1 MSDDRP
7 SDRILRIWSEVS
19 ARSRPAAQPGI
30 LSSVVR
36 ARPSHLSPIGFG
48 ALVAMVAAVAVVLLA
63 GPGRQNPATT
73 SPLSSATSP
82 AADLTTPSALSSH
95 GTAQASRRPDGSL
108 MAGRLITAT
117 EGWALSGDELLVTRD
132 GGQSWQASGY
142 PGPAGDRL
150 FGATFSDPNHGW
162 IVREKVPTDASKTP
176 LEVIIDRTD
185 DGGATW
191 ESVSLPPIR
200 GSEHEAIIASPTF
213 SMVDAQ
219 VGYLLLAIDPT
230 PRQILYVTADGGR
243 TWNERPTAPPG
254 HGWIWFV
261 DAAHGWMAGGP
272 TEATLFTTTDG
283 GMTWEKQHLPVQP
296 GFATSE
302 LVLTSGPS
310 RTSTGQLI
318 LFAPFARDGYGG
330 VFFRS
335 GDDGATWS
343 FAARTPSSAGSVAAV
358 LDDRNWLVASGS
370 TLRSTNDAG
379 ATWVSRNVGLP
390 GPIGRLDVVDPAH
403 LSAIVEETACGA
415 GADCAVPFG
424 LYVSSDSGMTWQDAT
439 P

>member
-19 ARSRPAAQPGI
+19 ARSRPAVPPGI
-30 LSSVVR
+30 LSPVIR
-36 ARPSHLSPIGFG
+36 ARPRHLSPLGFG
-48 ALVAMVAAVAVVLLA
+48 ALVAVVAVVAVALVA
-63 GPGRQNPATT
+63 GPGRHDPAAA

-82 AADLTTPSALSSH
+82 AADLTTPSASSPH
-95 GTAQASRRPDGSL
+95 GTAQASRRPAGSL
-108 MAGRLITAT
+108 MAGTLITAT
-117 EGWALSGDELLVTRD
+117 DGWALSGDELLVTRD
-132 GGQSWQASGY
+132 GGQGWQASGY
-142 PGPAGDRL
+142 PGRAGDRL

-162 IVREKVPTDASKTP
+162 IVREKVPTDAAKSP
-176 LEVIIDRTD
+176 LTVVIDRTE

-191 ESVSLPPIR
+191 ESVALPPIH
-200 GSEHEAIIASPTF
+200 GSQHEAIIASPTF

-219 VGYLLLAIDPT
+219 VGYLLLAVDPT

-243 TWNERPTAPPG
+243 TWSERPAPPPG
-254 HGWIWFV
+254 HGWIWFL
-261 DAAHGWMAGGP
+261 DAAHGWTAGGP
-272 TEATLFTTTDG
+272 AEATLFVTTDG
-283 GMTWEKQHLPVQP
+283 GMTWKTQQLPVQA

-302 LVLTSGPS
+302 LVLASGPS

-335 GDDGATWS
+335 VDDGATWS
-343 FAARTPSSAGSVAAV
+343 FAVRTPSSTGSVAAV

-370 TLRSTNDAG
+370 SLRFTHDAG
-379 ATWVSRNVGLP
+379 VTWVLRNVGLP
-390 GPIGRLDVVDPAH
+390 GPIGRLDVADPAH
-403 LSAIVEETACGA
+403 LSAIVEETRCGA
-415 GADCAVPFG
+415 GADCLVPFG
-424 LYVSSDSGMTWQDAT
+424 LQVSSDGGMTWRNAT

>member
-7 SDRILRIWSEVS
+7 SDRILRVWSEVS
-19 ARSRPAAQPGI
+19 VRSRPTVPPGR
-30 LSSVVR
+30 LSPVIR
-36 ARPSHLSPIGFG
+36 GRPRQLSPIGSG
-48 ALVAMVAAVAVVLLA
+48 AIVATVAVVAVALLA
-63 GPGRQNPATT
+63 GPGRQNPVAA
-73 SPLSSATSP
+73 SPLPSATSP
-82 AADLTTPSALSSH
+82 AGDLTTPSASSPH
-95 GTAQASRRPDGSL
+95 GTAQASRRPAGSL
-108 MAGRLITAT
+108 MAGTLITAT
-117 EGWALSGDELLVTRD
+117 AGWALSGDELLVTRD
-132 GGQSWQASGY
+132 GGQGWQASGY

-150 FGATFSDPNHGW
+150 FGGTFSDPKHGW

-176 LEVIIDRTD
+176 LEVVVDRTD
-185 DGGATW
+185 DGGVTW

-200 GSEHEAIIASPTF
+200 GSQHEAIIASPAF

-243 TWNERPTAPPG
+243 TWSERPTPPPG
-254 HGWIWFV
+254 HGWIWFL
-261 DAAHGWMAGGP
+261 DAAHGWTAGGP
-272 TEATLFTTTDG
+272 AEATLFATTDG
-283 GMTWEKQHLPVQP
+283 GITWETQHLPVQP
-296 GFATSE
+296 GFASSE
-302 LVLTSGPS
+302 LILTSGPS

-335 GDDGATWS
+335 GDKGATWS

-370 TLRSTNDAG
+370 SLRFTDDAG

-390 GPIGRLDVVDPAH
+390 GPIGRLDVADPAH
-403 LSAIVEETACGA
+403 LSAIVEETRCSA
-415 GADCAVPFG
+415 GADCFVPFG
-424 LYVSSDSGMTWQDAT
+424 LYVSSDGGMTWRDAT